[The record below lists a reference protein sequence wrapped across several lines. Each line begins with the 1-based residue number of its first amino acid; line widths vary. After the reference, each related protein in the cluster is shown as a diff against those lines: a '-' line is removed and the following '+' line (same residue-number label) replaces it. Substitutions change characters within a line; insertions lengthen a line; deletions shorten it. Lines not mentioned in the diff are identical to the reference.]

1 MTLPT
6 KGEKFAELI
15 ERLRL
20 AEEAAAMLGHLHA
33 DEDKTMSHGW
43 LGVSQ
48 LLNRTVKA
56 VTDLATRGHIT
67 WN

>member
-1 MTLPT
+1 MSVPT
-6 KGEKFAELI
+6 KGEKFAELV
-15 ERLRL
+15 EHLRL

-56 VTDLATRGHIT
+56 VTDLATRGPSK

>member
-1 MTLPT
+1 VSIPT
-6 KGEKFAELI
+6 KGEKFTELI
-15 ERLRL
+15 EHLRL

-56 VTDLATRGHIT
+56 VTDLATKGHIK

>member
-15 ERLRL
+15 EHLRL
-20 AEEAAAMLGHLHA
+20 AEEAAAVLGHLHA

-48 LLNRTVKA
+48 LLNRTVKT
-56 VTDLATRGHIT
+56 VTDLATKGHIQ

>member
-1 MTLPT
+1 MLPT

-15 ERLRL
+15 EHLRL

-33 DEDKTMSHGW
+33 DEDKVMSRGW

-48 LLNRTVKA
+48 LLNKTVKA
-56 VTDLATRGHIT
+56 VTDLATRGKIT

>member
-6 KGEKFAELI
+6 RGEKFAELI
-15 ERLRL
+15 EHLRM

-43 LGVSQ
+43 LGVSE
-48 LLNRTVKA
+48 LLSRTVMA
-56 VTDLATRGHIT
+56 VTELATRGKIT